1 MFTGDKPDWLIEG
14 IRPGDTADAIEEWPS
29 AVYKYRI
36 VDNGD
41 SEMTASAFL
50 FDFVY
55 KFLFIVILGTFYLLH
70 FQQWTVIIPMVHSS
84 VVLFPV
90 KTSVF
95 MQ

>member
-1 MFTGDKPDWLIEG
+1 
-14 IRPGDTADAIEEWPS
+14 
-29 AVYKYRI
+29 
-36 VDNGD
+36 
-41 SEMTASAFL
+41 MTVSAFL

-55 KFLFIVILGTFYLLH
+55 EFLLIVILGTFYLLH
-70 FQQWTVIIPMVHSS
+70 FQQWTVIIPMAHSS